1 VINMDLLAAA
11 AGILITVGAIVLG
24 AWLDLRPG
32 KRDER
37 RERVR

>member
-1 VINMDLLAAA
+1 MNHMDLVAAA
-11 AGILITVGAIVLG
+11 AGILITVGSIVLG

-37 RERVR
+37 HERVH

>member
-1 VINMDLLAAA
+1 MDLLVAA
-11 AGILITVGAIVLG
+11 AGILVTVGSIVLG
-24 AWLDLRPG
+24 AWLDLRPR